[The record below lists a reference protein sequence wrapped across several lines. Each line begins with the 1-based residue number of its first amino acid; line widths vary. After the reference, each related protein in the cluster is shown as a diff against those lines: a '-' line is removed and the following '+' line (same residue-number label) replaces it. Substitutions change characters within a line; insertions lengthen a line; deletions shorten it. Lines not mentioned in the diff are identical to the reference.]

1 MVCLTAVQ
9 KAISIFLGRGFRL
22 EDESRLRKSNAGD
35 VGVYF
40 SEREGNRTG
49 GCTDFPVIFNWDTL
63 PGYMDKDN
71 NSTYGTF
78 STVNFIWK
86 AL

>member
-22 EDESRLRKSNAGD
+22 EDESQLRKSNAGD
-35 VGVYF
+35 VGVCF

-49 GCTDFPVIFNWDTL
+49 AART
-63 PGYMDKDN
+63 
-71 NSTYGTF
+71 SQ
-78 STVNFIWK
+78 
-86 AL
+86 